1 MVRQQE
7 NLSKPRVRF
16 EWIDALRG
24 FTLFHMVVYHMLWDL
39 THLFGVAIPWF
50 GTTISYIWQQAICWT
65 FLLISGFCFSL
76 GHHPLQRGLL
86 ISGGGMLIMLV
97 TFFAT
102 PESRVV
108 FGILTCIGLCMLL
121 MIPLEKLLRCVPV
134 WCGLPLSAALFVLT
148 RNIPKRGT
156 LGFESWDL
164 IALPESLRSGGYGM
178 MLLGFRNPE
187 IHSTDYFPL
196 LPWLFLFSTG
206 YWLYRLVQPQLYRT
220 KTACRWLAPLCML
233 GRHTFVIYLV
243 HQPVIYG
250 MLWVVLWLFSL
261 G

>member
-1 MVRQQE
+1 
-7 NLSKPRVRF
+7 
-16 EWIDALRG
+16 
-24 FTLFHMVVYHMLWDL
+24 
-39 THLFGVAIPWF
+39 
-50 GTTISYIWQQAICWT
+50 
-65 FLLISGFCFSL
+65 
-76 GHHPLQRGLL
+76 
-86 ISGGGMLIMLV
+86 MLV

-121 MIPLEKLLRCVPV
+121 MIPLEKLLRYVPV

-187 IHSTDYFPL
+187 YIRQIISPYCHGFFCFRRAIGSIVWYSHSY
-196 LPWLFLFSTG
+196 TG
-206 YWLYRLVQPQLYRT
+206 RRRRVDGLH
-220 KTACRWLAPLCML
+220 PLCML

-243 HQPVIYG
+243 HQR
-250 MLWVVLWLFSL
+250 
-261 G
+261 